1 MSTCARARHS
11 FDGRTRES
19 PRRRSAAHLRPA
31 SLRSLVAYGDTNED
45 DGVHTLALVDR
56 LTFADLAACAPQI
69 RPGGDSGA
77 AVPLLLS
84 RDEFLRTLDV
94 FPIEYGNIIA
104 RHVVLAGDNPF
115 AGMTV
120 NEHDLRRA
128 CELQVKGHLIHLR
141 EGYLE
146 SGGDAAAIAR
156 LISSSAE
163 SLKALLANLERLDEG
178 AAARRPDSHRRA
190 EVASAHTTT
199 IADPSALFSRYL
211 VAVERLWQEV
221 DRWRA

>member
-1 MSTCARARHS
+1 MDARVRVLAADLQRI
-11 FDGRTRES
+11 FGRR
-19 PRRRSAAHLRPA
+19 
-31 SLRSLVAYGDTNED
+31 LRSLVAYGDTNED

-56 LTFADLAACAPQI
+56 LTFEDLAACAPQI
-69 RPGGDSGA
+69 RTWRRSGA

-128 CELQVKGHLIHLR
+128 CELQVKSHLIHLR

-146 SGGDAAAIAR
+146 SGGDATAIAR

-178 AAARRPDSHRRA
+178 AAARAGLTSTLVQ

>member
-1 MSTCARARHS
+1 MHAHVTALTADLRRI
-11 FDGRTRES
+11 FG
-19 PRRRSAAHLRPA
+19 PRLT
-31 SLRSLVAYGDTNED
+31 SLVAYGEPNDE

-56 LTFADLAACAPQI
+56 LTFEDLAACAPQI
-69 RPGGDSGA
+69 PSWRRSGA

-84 RDEFLRTLDV
+84 REEFLRTLDV

-115 AGMTV
+115 AGMAV
-120 NEHDLRRA
+120 NDGDLRRA
-128 CELQVKGHLIHLR
+128 CELQVKSHLIHLR

-146 SGGDAAAIAR
+146 SGGDSGSVAR

-163 SLKALLANLERLDEG
+163 SLKALIANIERLDP
-178 AAARRPDSHRRA
+178 AAAANSGLTSA
-190 EVASAHTTT
+190 LVQEVAAAHTTT

-211 VAVERLWQEV
+211 SAVERLWHEV
-221 DRWRA
+221 DRWREGR